1 MIAWQKT
8 MACQACGAVLS
19 RDGKYPKIPGA
30 SAPDPVGSH
39 QSDILILFGA
49 GKRQDAAL
57 IPARCRSAPVKWAT
71 ASTG

>member
-8 MACQACGAVLS
+8 TACQACGAVLS

-30 SAPDPVGSH
+30 SAPAPVGSH

-57 IPARCRSAPVKWAT
+57 IPARCRSAPVKWVT

>member
-8 MACQACGAVLS
+8 TACQACGAVLS
-19 RDGKYPKIPGA
+19 RKGKYPKFSGA
-30 SAPDPVGSH
+30 SAPVPVGSH

-49 GKRQDAAL
+49 GKRQNIVL
-57 IPARCRSAPVKWAT
+57 IPARCRSATVKLVP

>member
-30 SAPDPVGSH
+30 SAPAPVGSH

-57 IPARCRSAPVKWAT
+57 IPVRCRSAPVKWAT